1 MAKRAAATKKKPA
14 RQIACKHLVQL
25 NEISNAGN
33 PLCRCDARG
42 GFTISPFNMVCQIC
56 ELYVPNAQDITHDQ
70 IYTAE
75 GAEGFEI
82 NWDEISVDDDI
93 DDDDYDSDADEF
105 DDDLIIDK
113 DGADE
118 DEDEDEEE
126 EEDEDEE
133 EIEPREDK
141 PKIEPGEDEEEEDE
155 DEEEELHFEEEEEE
169 DGIILGY
176 EKEEKDE
183 DLIDYEDEREEALGK
198 KGSAIGAED
207 EDELE
212 EELEE
217 LEEELGFEDED
228 MDFEEDEEGEDIDMD
243 EDIPE
248 SKPAPVKRTTK
259 ASAAKDVNSTQSS
272 TDLDFERDVLS
283 KVKKIKASN
292 GEMQEACPY
301 CGKPYKVVTR
311 HIYRCKRAPP
321 GIEAA
326 YEEYKKTH

>member
-1 MAKRAAATKKKPA
+1 MAKRAATTKKKPA
-14 RQIACKHLVQL
+14 RHIACKHLVQL

-82 NWDEISVDDDI
+82 NWDEISIDDDI
-93 DDDDYDSDADEF
+93 DEDDYDSDADEF
-105 DDDLIIDK
+105 DDDLLIDK
-113 DGADE
+113 ESADE
-118 DEDEDEEE
+118 DEDDEEDEEEEEEVKPRAVKKPKAKVGEEE

-133 EIEPREDK
+133 
-141 PKIEPGEDEEEEDE
+141 DE
-155 DEEEELHFEEEEEE
+155 DLQFEEEEE
-169 DGIILGY
+169 DGIILGL
-176 EKEEKDE
+176 ESEEKDE
-183 DLIDYEDEREEALGK
+183 DLLDYEDEREEALGK
-198 KGSAIGAED
+198 KGSTIGVED

-212 EELEE
+212 EELED
-217 LEEELGFEDED
+217 LEEELGYEDDD
-228 MDFEEDEEGEDIDMD
+228 MDVDDDMDMD
-243 EDIPE
+243 EDIPAPKKTT
-248 SKPAPVKRTTK
+248 SKKSSR
-259 ASAAKDVNSTQSS
+259 SS
-272 TDLDFERDVLS
+272 TAKKTVSSENTSGLDFERDVMS
-283 KVKKIKASN
+283 KVKMVKAAN
-292 GEMQEACPY
+292 GEMQQACPY

-311 HIYRCKRAPP
+311 HIYRCKRAPK